1 MYHWACC
8 MPEVASLAL
17 IPSLKA
23 GLRMSFHAFG
33 ACSGF
38 TLARL

>member
-23 GLRMSFHAFG
+23 GLRMSFQVFG
-33 ACSGF
+33 ACSAF

>member
-8 MPEVASLAL
+8 MPEVASFAL
-17 IPSLKA
+17 MPSLNT
-23 GLRMSFHAFG
+23 GFRMSFHVLG
-33 ACSGF
+33 ACSAF